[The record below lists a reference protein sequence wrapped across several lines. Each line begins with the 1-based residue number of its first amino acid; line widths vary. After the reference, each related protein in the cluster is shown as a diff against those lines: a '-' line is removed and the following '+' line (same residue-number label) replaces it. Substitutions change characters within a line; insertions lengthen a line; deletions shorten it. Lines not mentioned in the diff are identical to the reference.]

1 MNQQELFD
9 EFYKALEPIA
19 AADGATLEKREV
31 PKNNE
36 VWQGIISRLPGD
48 SW

>member
-19 AADGATLEKREV
+19 ANDGAADKFTSA
-31 PKNNE
+31 
-36 VWQGIISRLPGD
+36 GM
-48 SW
+48 